1 MPLHEN
7 QIYTFKFTS
16 GEEVIAKVTLVHQS
30 CHPLQAG
37 DGWVEVSDPV
47 AVAPGPQGMG
57 LIPALFTADHAGPI
71 TININNCV
79 FVAQTDES
87 VTTKYI
93 QATTGLAVPDK
104 KIVMG

>member
-1 MPLHEN
+1 MKIETN
-7 QIYTFKFTS
+7 KIYTFKMNS
-16 GEEVIAKVTLVHQS
+16 GEEVIAKVIVVD
-30 CHPLQAG
+30 HPWIAV
-37 DGWVEVSDPV
+37 DEPV

-57 LIPALFTADHAGPI
+57 LIPALFTAERAGLVE
-71 TININNCV
+71 ININSCA
-79 FVAQTDES
+79 FVAVTDHS